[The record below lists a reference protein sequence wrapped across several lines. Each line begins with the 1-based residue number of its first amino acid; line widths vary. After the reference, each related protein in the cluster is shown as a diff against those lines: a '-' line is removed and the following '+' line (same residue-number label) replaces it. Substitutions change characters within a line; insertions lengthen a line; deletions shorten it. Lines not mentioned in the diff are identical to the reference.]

1 MTILGGAAVRETPTT
16 LGWRLPWRRSI
27 LPTDKRWGI
36 IHRGAASLKR
46 GLRRESDSRMKN
58 IDRRLQLVV
67 LPNPIRINVLRVESV
82 FREVY
87 FLFYTVFF
95 LEKNVCLFIE
105 GRET

>member
-1 MTILGGAAVRETPTT
+1 
-16 LGWRLPWRRSI
+16 
-27 LPTDKRWGI
+27 
-36 IHRGAASLKR
+36 
-46 GLRRESDSRMKN
+46 MKN
-58 IDRRLQLVV
+58 IDQRLQLVV